1 MAYSWKKGMSID
13 DQWNAW
19 SEVNPVDKMPD
30 ITTDELK
37 EALVKDLSFVSA
49 MDVKEY
55 TLYQKWCEVHDK

>member
-1 MAYSWKKGMSID
+1 MTID

-19 SEVNPVDKMPD
+19 SEENPVDKMPD
-30 ITTDELK
+30 INTDELK
-37 EALVKDLSFVSA
+37 EALIKDLSFVSA